1 MQITNSCF
9 LSKVLTAITLI
20 IRKGLKN
27 LGAGGHC
34 PLKDVPCLQKMHT
47 ATKKSI
53 MTRLSLSWSDG
64 FAERL
69 HLDSLKT
76 RTAIIYLYILKHL
89 PNYWRLLSW
98 QELAR

>member
-1 MQITNSCF
+1 MINNCF
-9 LSKVLTAITLI
+9 LQKLLTAIILI
-20 IRKGLKN
+20 IRKGLKI

-69 HLDSLKT
+69 HLEKAP
-76 RTAIIYLYILKHL
+76 TATT
-89 PNYWRLLSW
+89 NS
-98 QELAR
+98 